1 MSDAY
6 RVAYAPEALDDLKAI
21 YTYLAQVLQ
30 APGTAQELVGRL
42 RSQIRA
48 LDQLP
53 ARYPLVDW
61 APWNRMGM
69 HKMPVGNFV
78 VFYTVDRES
87 AAVTVIRIV
96 YGGRDLESLAFQ
108 LQ

>member
-48 LDQLP
+48 LDQAVCPLP
-53 ARYPLVDW
+53 PGRLGPMELAW
-61 APWNRMGM
+61 AV

-78 VFYTVDRES
+78 VF
-87 AAVTVIRIV
+87 
-96 YGGRDLESLAFQ
+96 
-108 LQ
+108 

>member
-42 RSQIRA
+42 
-48 LDQLP
+48 P
-53 ARYPLVDW
+53 AT
-61 APWNRMGM
+61 PW
-69 HKMPVGNFV
+69 
-78 VFYTVDRES
+78 
-87 AAVTVIRIV
+87 
-96 YGGRDLESLAFQ
+96 
-108 LQ
+108 

>member
-61 APWNRMGM
+61 APMEPHGYAQNARRQFCPYFTPWTAN
-69 HKMPVGNFV
+69 PQP
-78 VFYTVDRES
+78 S
-87 AAVTVIRIV
+87 P
-96 YGGRDLESLAFQ
+96 
-108 LQ
+108 

>member
-30 APGTAQELVGRL
+30 AL

-69 HKMPVGNFV
+69 QKMPVGNFV